1 MAFCAYAFAN
11 LILEGHAGHK
21 CWVEI
26 CRSKRDQREDLVG
39 AQQQFLELE
48 YDFPGAHVSAWM
60 YEGLARVCVLKAKR
74 KINTI
79 DLMVM
84 IMKCVMR
91 GCEERS

>member
-1 MAFCAYAFAN
+1 
-11 LILEGHAGHK
+11 
-21 CWVEI
+21 
-26 CRSKRDQREDLVG
+26 
-39 AQQQFLELE
+39 
-48 YDFPGAHVSAWM
+48 
-60 YEGLARVCVLKAKR
+60 VLKAKR